1 MAAALRL
8 LVALT
13 DELGLELR
21 APHLLAQRWLEGLPQ
36 AQRDAARR
44 QVQTVL
50 DVLRYREARRGVQD
64 YRLPSPTAPLL
75 PELERAMAQGAT
87 IEIDYHT
94 AGRGHLLSRRVD
106 PLRLEWR
113 GGVPYLVAFCH
124 LRQENRTFRVDRIER
139 IEGREHG

>member
-1 MAAALRL
+1 VTLA
-8 LVALT
+8 

-36 AQRDAARR
+36 AQRDAARH

-50 DVLRYREARRGVQD
+50 EALRHRDADRGVED

-75 PELERAMAQGAT
+75 PELERAIAQGAT
-87 IEIDYHT
+87 IEMDYHT
-94 AGRGHLLSRRVD
+94 AGRQHLLSRRVD

-124 LRQENRTFRVDRIER
+124 LRQEPRVFRVDRIER
-139 IEGREHG
+139 ISESANGE